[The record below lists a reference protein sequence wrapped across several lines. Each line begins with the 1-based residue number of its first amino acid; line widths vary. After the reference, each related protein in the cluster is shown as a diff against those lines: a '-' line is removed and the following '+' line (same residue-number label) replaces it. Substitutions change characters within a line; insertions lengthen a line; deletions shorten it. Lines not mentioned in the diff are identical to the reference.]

1 MMKRILILMAVMAAC
16 AGCTL
21 YDVTEVLLSRNDIS
35 LTYKGM
41 EEFVYD
47 SQVCQL
53 GYNDK
58 SNAFYVYED
67 RLANWFSIVC
77 DADPSSEGQEVTADV
92 FWTTK
97 TSNRSFKDLVFK
109 VEKVDNEGHVWL
121 WNSTQII
128 GIVIKKP

>member
-1 MMKRILILMAVMAAC
+1 MKRIIIIWAVVAAC
-16 AGCTL
+16 AGCNL
-21 YDVTEVLLSRNDIS
+21 IDVTEVLLSRNEIS
-35 LTYKGM
+35 LTHKGV

-47 SQVCQL
+47 SKICQI

-77 DADPSSEGQEVTADV
+77 DSDPSAEGQEVTADV
-92 FWTTK
+92 FWTTQ
-97 TSNRSFKDLVFK
+97 TSTRTFKDLVFR
-109 VEKVDNEGHVWL
+109 VEKVDNEGQIWL
-121 WNSTQII
+121 WNSTQVI